1 MDKPTEI
8 VIASQNQHKITEIKS
23 ALAKFDVKISSLND
37 YSEVGQIDENGHS
50 FEENAE
56 IKAKAVM
63 DVVKKPV
70 IADDSGLVVDALNGE
85 PGIRSARY
93 AGDHDDDANN
103 RKLMRELKG
112 KDRSAYFKSV
122 LVYLSP
128 AGDKMV
134 AEGIV
139 NGRILSAARGDNG
152 FGYDPYFLV
161 PGSQKSMAEM
171 TVEEKNM
178 ISHRGRAIKQLV
190 AKLDEAWS

>member
-1 MDKPTEI
+1 MNKPTEI
-8 VIASQNQHKITEIKS
+8 IIASQNQHKISEIKS
-23 ALAKFDVKISSLND
+23 ALSKFDVKISSLND
-37 YSEVGQIDENGHS
+37 YAEVGPINENGNS

-56 IKAKAVM
+56 IKARAVM
-63 DVVKKPV
+63 NAVNKPV
-70 IADDSGLVVDALNGE
+70 IADDSGLVVDSLNGE
-85 PGIRSARY
+85 PGIHSARY

-103 RKLMRELKG
+103 SKLMRELKG
-112 KDRSAYFKSV
+112 KDRSAYFKTV

-128 AGDKMV
+128 EGDKMT

-139 NGRILSAARGDNG
+139 NGQILTEARGDNG

-161 PGSQKSMAEM
+161 PDSQKSMAEM
-171 TVEEKNM
+171 TVDEKNM